1 MNQRRIAITCGDPA
15 GVGPEIIERWA
26 ADHSCQGKR
35 VTVIGPRRWLARCDA
50 FARFSRVEV
59 GAPEFEAVPGEP
71 SVEGAKIAMEALEA
85 AAAQCARGEAD
96 AVVTAPV
103 SKIWLRKAGFPF
115 PGHTEF
121 FAARWGG
128 EPVMAFAGRRLRIA
142 LATWHIPLADVVRV
156 LDANR
161 IQRAITAAAE
171 LVRLCDGKEEPRIG
185 VCGLNPHAGE
195 NGMLGTEERD
205 WIDPLLESLRET
217 YPNLSRTQPAD
228 TIFWRAIRGEFDAVV
243 ALYHDQGLGPLKTV
257 EFEEAVNVTL
267 GLPYLRTSPDHG
279 TAFAVAGRGIADIR
293 SFARAA
299 ELALGGGEG
308 RGTSID

>member
-1 MNQRRIAITCGDPA
+1 MIPILRQRRRRRLHRTNFPQAPKDGVFFNFFRKAAAAWRGRRISGSEMNQRRIAITCGDPA

-59 GAPEFEAVPGEP
+59 GAPELEAVPGEP

-142 LATWHIPLADVVRV
+142 LATWHIPLSDVVRV
-156 LDANR
+156 LDATR
-161 IQRAITAAAE
+161 IQRA
-171 LVRLCDGKEEPRIG
+171 
-185 VCGLNPHAGE
+185 
-195 NGMLGTEERD
+195 
-205 WIDPLLESLRET
+205 
-217 YPNLSRTQPAD
+217 
-228 TIFWRAIRGEFDAVV
+228 
-243 ALYHDQGLGPLKTV
+243 
-257 EFEEAVNVTL
+257 
-267 GLPYLRTSPDHG
+267 
-279 TAFAVAGRGIADIR
+279 
-293 SFARAA
+293 
-299 ELALGGGEG
+299 
-308 RGTSID
+308 